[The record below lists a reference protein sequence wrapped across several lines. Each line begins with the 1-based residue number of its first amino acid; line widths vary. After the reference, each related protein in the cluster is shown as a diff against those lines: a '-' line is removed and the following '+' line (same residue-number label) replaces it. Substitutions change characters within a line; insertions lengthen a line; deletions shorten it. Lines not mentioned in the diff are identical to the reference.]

1 LFEAILARMEKV
13 RDVTRAMDHQFAE
26 SPNDHALLAFIAH
39 LPVGKDKL
47 RRLLLPVCINFGRN
61 RWNGFRLLRHRRD
74 AHLQVPDVRS
84 SALTGSRSPPIG
96 SFLGA
101 LLAGDDKAQIR
112 RAVLGAS
119 ARPDPRPPPRR
130 TVETVLDAWAVI
142 IKATRFFQGDS
153 VGSNFRSLPPRP
165 TAGSAGPV
173 RTADRYFE
181 LKSEIHKKLIG
192 VLNLDKVSSLPKDR
206 VRAEIG
212 RVVERLLEEE
222 RLPMT
227 TAEANKMV
235 EEVLDEVLGLGPLE
249 PLLKEPS
256 ISDILVNGYNKVYI
270 ERGGK
275 LSLSPIR
282 FKDNQHLL
290 HIIEKIVS
298 QVGRRIDEAQP
309 IVDARLLDG
318 SRVNAIIPP
327 LALDGPAL
335 SIRRFGRHVITSDE
349 MIANRTITQSM
360 LRFLA
365 ACVQSKASI
374 LISGGTG
381 SGKTTTLNAM
391 SRFIPEDERIITIE
405 DTAELQLQQ
414 RHVVKF
420 ETRPPNV
427 NKTGGINQ
435 RQLLRT
441 ALRMRP
447 DRIIVGECRGAE
459 ALDMLQAM
467 NTGVEG
473 SMTTIHANTPKD
485 AFSRLEAMILMADL
499 EIPNRVIVQQL
510 AGAIKLVLQV
520 TRLQD
525 GSRKIVS
532 ISEVTGV
539 EEDRV
544 ATRDIFIFD
553 RTGVSDS
560 GKVQGRFRWTGYT
573 PKIMERIQVAGIS
586 LPKDLFDEVVEV
598 NL

>member
-1 LFEAILARMEKV
+1 MA
-13 RDVTRAMDHQFAE
+13 
-26 SPNDHALLAFIAH
+26 
-39 LPVGKDKL
+39 
-47 RRLLLPVCINFGRN
+47 
-61 RWNGFRLLRHRRD
+61 
-74 AHLQVPDVRS
+74 
-84 SALTGSRSPPIG
+84 
-96 SFLGA
+96 
-101 LLAGDDKAQIR
+101 
-112 RAVLGAS
+112 
-119 ARPDPRPPPRR
+119 
-130 TVETVLDAWAVI
+130 
-142 IKATRFFQGDS
+142 
-153 VGSNFRSLPPRP
+153 SNFRSLPPRP
-165 TAGSAGPV
+165 GSGPASGSAL

-212 RVVERLLEEE
+212 RVVERLLEDE

-227 TAEANKMV
+227 TAETNKMV

-275 LSLSPIR
+275 LSLSPVR
-282 FKDNQHLL
+282 FRDNQHLL

-309 IVDARLLDG
+309 IVDARLADG

-349 MIANRTITQSM
+349 MIANKTITPSM

-365 ACVQSKASI
+365 ACVQAKASI

-381 SGKTTTLNAM
+381 SGKTTTLNAL

-473 SMTTIHANTPKD
+473 SMTTIHANSPKD

-510 AGAIKLVLQV
+510 ASAIKLVLQV

-525 GSRKIVS
+525 GSRKIIS

-544 ATRDIFIFD
+544 ATRDIFIFE
-553 RTGVSDS
+553 RTGVSDA

-573 PKIMERIQVAGIS
+573 PKLMERIQVAGIS
-586 LPKDLFDEVVEV
+586 LPANLFDEVVEV